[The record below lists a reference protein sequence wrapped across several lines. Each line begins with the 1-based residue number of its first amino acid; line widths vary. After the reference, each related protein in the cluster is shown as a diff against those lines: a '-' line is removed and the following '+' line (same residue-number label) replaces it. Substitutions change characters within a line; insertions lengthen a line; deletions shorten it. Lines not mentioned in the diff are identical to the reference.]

1 MIIRITV
8 ILTIL
13 HDVAVE
19 SVKKRKRT
27 LTKYLAVYS
36 QVRMIVG
43 IVVCVG
49 CCWWAHIE
57 HMRTASDITAI
68 LRLTFFFS

>member
-1 MIIRITV
+1 MRYITNCCIIITV

-43 IVVCVG
+43 IVVCWDVAG
-49 CCWWAHIE
+49 GRI
-57 HMRTASDITAI
+57 
-68 LRLTFFFS
+68 

>member
-1 MIIRITV
+1 MINRLRYITNCCIRITV

-43 IVVCVG
+43 IVVCWDVAG
-49 CCWWAHIE
+49 GRI
-57 HMRTASDITAI
+57 
-68 LRLTFFFS
+68 

>member
-1 MIIRITV
+1 MRYITNCCIIITV

-27 LTKYLAVYS
+27 LTKYLAAYS

-43 IVVCVG
+43 IVVCWDVAG
-49 CCWWAHIE
+49 GRI
-57 HMRTASDITAI
+57 
-68 LRLTFFFS
+68 